1 MIGILVLLLILFII
15 GICANLAGLIDGGL
29 TFLRRY
35 ILFQGFK
42 KQYIGPLEEMGISF
56 KPHNHYNWVKT
67 EFEDYRM
74 ELNFI
79 NKKERKSR
87 RFNINV
93 DSQGKLVSEAE
104 HKELLEIMK
113 NKM

>member
-1 MIGILVLLLILFII
+1 MVGILVLLIILLII
-15 GICANLAGLIDGGL
+15 GVVANLAGLIDGGL

-42 KQYIGPLEEMGISF
+42 KQYTEPLEEMGISF

-93 DSQGKLVSEAE
+93 DSQGKLVSESE

>member
-1 MIGILVLLLILFII
+1 MVGILVLLIILFII
-15 GICANLAGLIDGGL
+15 GVVANLAGLIDGGL

-42 KQYIGPLEEMGISF
+42 KQYTEPLEEMGISF
-56 KPHNHYNWVKT
+56 KPHNHYNCVKT

-79 NKKERKSR
+79 NKKERKSI
-87 RFNINV
+87 RFKINV
-93 DSQGKLVSEAE
+93 DSQGKLVSESE

>member
-1 MIGILVLLLILFII
+1 MVGILVLLIILFII
-15 GICANLAGLIDGGL
+15 GVVANLAGLLEGGL

-42 KQYIGPLEEMGISF
+42 KQYTKPLEEMGISF

-79 NKKERKSR
+79 NKKERKSI
-87 RFNINV
+87 RFKINV
-93 DSQGKLVSEAE
+93 DSQGKLVSESE

>member
-1 MIGILVLLLILFII
+1 MVGILVLLIILFII
-15 GICANLAGLIDGGL
+15 GVVANLAGLIDGGL

-42 KQYIGPLEEMGISF
+42 KQYTEPLEEMGISF

-74 ELNFI
+74 ELKFI
-79 NKKERKSR
+79 NKKERTSI
-87 RFNINV
+87 RFKINV
-93 DSQGKLVSEAE
+93 DSQGKLVSESE

>member
-1 MIGILVLLLILFII
+1 MVGILVLLIILFII
-15 GICANLAGLIDGGL
+15 GVVANLAGLIDGGL

-42 KQYIGPLEEMGISF
+42 KQYTEPLEEMGISF

-74 ELNFI
+74 ELKFI
-79 NKKERKSR
+79 NKKERKSI
-87 RFNINV
+87 RFKINV
-93 DSQGKLVSEAE
+93 DSQGKLVSESE

>member
-1 MIGILVLLLILFII
+1 MVGILVLLIILFII
-15 GICANLAGLIDGGL
+15 GVVANLAGLIDGGL

-42 KQYIGPLEEMGISF
+42 KQYTEPLEEMGISF
-56 KPHNHYNWVKT
+56 KPHNHYNWFKT
-67 EFEDYRM
+67 EFEDYRI

-79 NKKERKSR
+79 NKKERKSI
-87 RFNINV
+87 RFKINV
-93 DSQGKLVSEAE
+93 DSQGKLVSESE

-113 NKM
+113 NKI

>member
-1 MIGILVLLLILFII
+1 MVGILVLLIILFII
-15 GICANLAGLIDGGL
+15 GVVANLVGVIDGGL

-42 KQYIGPLEEMGISF
+42 KQYTEPLEEMGISF

-79 NKKERKSR
+79 NKKERKSI
-87 RFNINV
+87 RFKINV
-93 DSQGKLVSEAE
+93 DSQGKLVSESE